1 MGKDIS
7 RTELIDEL
15 EQAIKSETLA
25 IFAGAG
31 LSKPAGFFDWK
42 GLLKEPAKQIQL
54 DIDKEHDLLNVA
66 QYFGNSKGR
75 SKIENVIV
83 DSFSSHTSPTENH
96 FLLASL
102 PINTYWTTN
111 YDDLIE
117 KSLDAVYKKSFAMTK
132 DDQLKLQIRDLDAV
146 IYKMHGD
153 YRTPSEAVITRNDY
167 EEYGINKRM
176 FFREV
181 LEGDLLKKTF
191 LFLGFGFSDPNFN
204 FVLSKMRILLKGN
217 TRPHYCIMRRPVE
230 PERPPKPKDQ
240 NDEDYRRK
248 EEAYKKEE
256 TDYNYEVIKQELFI
270 DDLFKSGIM
279 VHLIDNYDEITQILK
294 LLSKRYKQKTV
305 FISGSAHEYN
315 PLPKDEATSFIR
327 ILSNLL
333 VSRGYS
339 IVNGYGLGVGTHV
352 INGVAEYAY
361 SNRNIGVG
369 DRLTLMPFPQTAINN
384 EILKET
390 WSSYRSEMIKK
401 CGISIFMFGNKD
413 KDGETI
419 MADGMEE
426 EFEIAKKNES
436 VLIPLDFTG
445 SMAKKL
451 SLKEGVKNTGI
462 EFSDAKTTAE
472 EVFKFI
478 EKINQEEN

>member
-1 MGKDIS
+1 
-7 RTELIDEL
+7 
-15 EQAIKSETLA
+15 
-25 IFAGAG
+25 
-31 LSKPAGFFDWK
+31 
-42 GLLKEPAKQIQL
+42 
-54 DIDKEHDLLNVA
+54 
-66 QYFGNSKGR
+66 
-75 SKIENVIV
+75 
-83 DSFSSHTSPTENH
+83 
-96 FLLASL
+96 
-102 PINTYWTTN
+102 
-111 YDDLIE
+111 
-117 KSLDAVYKKSFAMTK
+117 
-132 DDQLKLQIRDLDAV
+132 
-146 IYKMHGD
+146 
-153 YRTPSEAVITRNDY
+153 
-167 EEYGINKRM
+167 
-176 FFREV
+176 
-181 LEGDLLKKTF
+181 
-191 LFLGFGFSDPNFN
+191 
-204 FVLSKMRILLKGN
+204 
-217 TRPHYCIMRRPVE
+217 MRRPVK
-230 PERPPKPKDQ
+230 PERPPKHKDQ

-279 VHLIDNYDEITQILK
+279 VHLIDNYDEITPILK

-369 DRLTLMPFPQTAINN
+369 DCLTLMPFPQTAINN

-451 SLKEGVKNTGI
+451 SLEEGVKNTGI